1 MTPPSATDLKVRPS
15 RGTGGFGSDFKDED
29 PPSERGGGGSGWVA
43 LLRAPNDIDAH
54 LLTGRLAESGIETT
68 CLKDRSAPGAWLH
81 GGSDPWAPVTILVR
95 KIQLQDAR
103 LVLAELAYERPA
115 VDPAVETGNRS
126 RWRGPLV
133 WWAAAVGLGLLFT
146 ALGLVQAANDMDQCS
161 KPAACS
167 VAKP

>member
-1 MTPPSATDLKVRPS
+1 
-15 RGTGGFGSDFKDED
+15 
-29 PPSERGGGGSGWVA
+29 

-54 LLTGRLAESGIETT
+54 LLTGRLAEAGIETT

-95 KIQLQDAR
+95 KIQLEDAR
-103 LVLAELAYERPA
+103 LLLAELAYERPA
-115 VDPAVETGNRS
+115 VDPDGETTGGS
-126 RWRGPLV
+126 RWRGPLA
-133 WWAAAVGLGLLFT
+133 WWVAAVGLGLLFT

-161 KPAACS
+161 RPAACS